1 MTSIILNSKK
11 IQKTLSSE
19 KTLSDLYNYIMSE
32 YANPDEVFSKILVD
46 GKSYTDDEEKDLFRK
61 KIEAFKTIEFDLKNK
76 YDLAFDAIDCSVELI
91 DSLIAK
97 IQKSIAHYQC
107 NDIESGNIL
116 FSQIVESL
124 DLFVQLLSNVHHTL
138 RNKYDNALKA
148 NKTFHQLEIHLLS
161 IIKAMVPAKERN
173 DLVMLCDLLEYELV
187 DNLTQ
192 WKISAIPELKSI
204 QNNS

>member
-1 MTSIILNSKK
+1 MAQVQRILQKTSPYRGDIYMTSIILNSKK

-116 FSQIVESL
+116 FRK
-124 DLFVQLLSNVHHTL
+124 LLS
-138 RNKYDNALKA
+138 
-148 NKTFHQLEIHLLS
+148 HLTYLFNYFQTC
-161 IIKAMVPAKERN
+161 I
-173 DLVMLCDLLEYELV
+173 
-187 DNLTQ
+187 TH
-192 WKISAIPELKSI
+192 
-204 QNNS
+204 